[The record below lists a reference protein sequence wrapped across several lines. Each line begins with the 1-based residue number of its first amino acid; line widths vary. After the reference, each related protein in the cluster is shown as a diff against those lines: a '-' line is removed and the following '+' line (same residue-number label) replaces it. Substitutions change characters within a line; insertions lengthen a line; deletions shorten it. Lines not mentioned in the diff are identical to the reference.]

1 MAVTGPIIKL
11 NNDVEMPAL
20 GFGTFA
26 NEGRKG
32 ETHKAVV
39 HALNAGYRH
48 LDCAWFYQNEDEVGS
63 GIRDFLSQNPA
74 VKRSDIFITTK
85 VWNHFHEPEDV
96 EWSLKD
102 SLKKLQTS
110 YVDAFLIHWPIASEK
125 NADRTVKIGSDGKY
139 VINKSLTE
147 NPEPT
152 WRAMEELYSQGLTRS
167 IGLSNFTEK
176 GIESLLKFA
185 KVKPQINQ
193 IEIHPF
199 LPQQP
204 LIEYCISKS
213 IMPVAY
219 SPLGSQDQ
227 VPGTGE
233 KVSTNKDLIAIAEK
247 NGWTLAQVLIAWG
260 LKRGYSVLPKSSN
273 ESRIK
278 SNAKLVTLSEED
290 FEAVNKVAEG
300 RWTRFVNMKDTF
312 GFDVWPEE
320 SK

>member
-1 MAVTGPIIKL
+1 M
-11 NNDVEMPAL
+11 
-20 GFGTFA
+20 
-26 NEGRKG
+26 
-32 ETHKAVV
+32 
-39 HALNAGYRH
+39 
-48 LDCAWFYQNEDEVGS
+48 
-63 GIRDFLSQNPA
+63 
-74 VKRSDIFITTK
+74 
-85 VWNHFHEPEDV
+85 
-96 EWSLKD
+96 
-102 SLKKLQTS
+102 
-110 YVDAFLIHWPIASEK
+110 
-125 NADRTVKIGSDGKY
+125 
-139 VINKSLTE
+139 INKSLTE

-152 WRAMEELYSQGLTRS
+152 WQAMEKLYSQGLTRS

-176 GIESLLKFA
+176 GIGSLLKFA

-278 SNAKLVTLSEED
+278 SNAKIVSLSEED

>member
-1 MAVTGPIIKL
+1 M
-11 NNDVEMPAL
+11 
-20 GFGTFA
+20 
-26 NEGRKG
+26 
-32 ETHKAVV
+32 
-39 HALNAGYRH
+39 
-48 LDCAWFYQNEDEVGS
+48 
-63 GIRDFLSQNPA
+63 
-74 VKRSDIFITTK
+74 
-85 VWNHFHEPEDV
+85 
-96 EWSLKD
+96 
-102 SLKKLQTS
+102 
-110 YVDAFLIHWPIASEK
+110 
-125 NADRTVKIGSDGKY
+125 
-139 VINKSLTE
+139 INKPLTE

-152 WRAMEELYSQGLTRS
+152 WRAMEKLYSEGLTKS

-176 GIESLLKFA
+176 GIESLLKYA

-204 LIEYCISKS
+204 LIEYCMSKS

-278 SNAKLVTLSEED
+278 GNAKLVDLSDED
-290 FEAVNKVAEG
+290 FEAVNKVAKG
-300 RWTRFVNMKDTF
+300 RWSRFVNMKDTF
-312 GFDVWPEE
+312 GYDVWPEE
-320 SK
+320 SA